1 MQMDALM
8 FNVPDA
14 PSEAWDAALMEFAR
28 TTGADLHAAFLMNG
42 KKGGGVRKR
51 LDLISQ
57 STQF

>member
-1 MQMDALM
+1 M